1 MSTKKSA
8 AELKV
13 EYERALARA
22 EQIKQKMKR
31 ATAAEEAKKKS
42 ELLQL
47 VLEWA
52 ESYDAVGDIDGAIA
66 WFQNKIEHNK
76 NNKKEFLE
84 PIERGARGLPLRTDF
99 TQ

>member
-8 AELKV
+8 AELKA
-13 EYERALARA
+13 EYERALALA
-22 EQIKQKMKR
+22 EQLKQKMKR

-47 VLEWA
+47 VL

-76 NNKKEFLE
+76 NNKK
-84 PIERGARGLPLRTDF
+84 
-99 TQ
+99 

>member
-22 EQIKQKMKR
+22 EQLKQKMKR
-31 ATAAEEAKKKS
+31 ATAAEEAKKKA

-52 ESYDAVGDIDGAIA
+52 ESYDAVGDIDGAID

-76 NNKKEFLE
+76 SNKN
-84 PIERGARGLPLRTDF
+84 
-99 TQ
+99 

>member
-22 EQIKQKMKR
+22 EQLKQKMKR
-31 ATAAEEAKKKS
+31 ATAAEEAKKKA
-42 ELLQL
+42 ERLQL

-76 NNKKEFLE
+76 SNKK
-84 PIERGARGLPLRTDF
+84 
-99 TQ
+99 

>member
-8 AELKV
+8 AELKA

-22 EQIKQKMKR
+22 EQLKQKMKR
-31 ATAAEEAKKKS
+31 ATAAEEAKKKA

-66 WFQNKIEHNK
+66 WFKNKIEHNK
-76 NNKKEFLE
+76 NNKN
-84 PIERGARGLPLRTDF
+84 
-99 TQ
+99 

>member
-13 EYERALARA
+13 QYERALARA
-22 EQIKQKMKR
+22 EQLKQKMKR
-31 ATAAEEAKKKS
+31 ATAAEEAKKKA

-76 NNKKEFLE
+76 SNKN
-84 PIERGARGLPLRTDF
+84 
-99 TQ
+99 

>member
-1 MSTKKSA
+1 MSSKRKSS
-8 AELKV
+8 AELKE
-13 EYERALARA
+13 EYEKALARA
-22 EQIKQKMKR
+22 EKLKQQMKK

-76 NNKKEFLE
+76 SNKN
-84 PIERGARGLPLRTDF
+84 
-99 TQ
+99 